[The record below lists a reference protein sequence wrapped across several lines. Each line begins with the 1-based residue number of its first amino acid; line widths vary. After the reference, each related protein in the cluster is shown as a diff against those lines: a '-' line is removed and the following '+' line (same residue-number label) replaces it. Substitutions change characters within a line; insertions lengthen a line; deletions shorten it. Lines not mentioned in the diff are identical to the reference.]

1 MKQYV
6 FYDKQSGEVRHVHQV
21 VSAAKGRSVEVEDD
35 QLKELVERMIELKSA
50 AWLYTE
56 VPMTSSRAAV
66 RHVDTKKGRLVT
78 KRLTAR
84 EQERTRRVEG

>member
-6 FYDKQSGEVRHVHQV
+6 FYDKESGEVRHVHQV
-21 VSAAKGRSVEVEDD
+21 FSAAKGRSVEVEDD
-35 QLKELVERMIELKSA
+35 QLKELVERMVELKSA
-50 AWLYTE
+50 AWLYAE